1 MDKAREILFT
11 PIKIG
16 KLEIK
21 NRYVM
26 APIGPGGLSDADGT
40 YNTRGVEY

>member
-1 MDKAREILFT
+1 MDKAHEILFT

>member
-1 MDKAREILFT
+1 MEFTELFT

-21 NRYVM
+21 NRLCMYRVH
-26 APIGPGGLSDADGT
+26 L
-40 YNTRGVEY
+40 RQ